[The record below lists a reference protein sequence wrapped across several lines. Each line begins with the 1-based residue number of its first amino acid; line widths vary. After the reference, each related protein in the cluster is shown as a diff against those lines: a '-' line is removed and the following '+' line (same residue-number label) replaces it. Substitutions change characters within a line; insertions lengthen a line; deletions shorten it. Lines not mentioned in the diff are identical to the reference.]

1 MVRYNTDTNV
11 FEGYDGNWI
20 ALNGLYDLDQDTY
33 ISPEATPGTDDD
45 TLKFYAGGTLV
56 ASATADRFDVPKLS
70 VDDIEITG
78 DTITTTVTNGNLN
91 LVANGSGGVN
101 VENFSFNANTITN
114 NVSGGVTTLAQSGT
128 GYFKI
133 DGTGGFVIPTG
144 DNFNRHPSP
153 VLGMMRFNTADDRVE
168 IYDASNNWVSVAGS
182 SGAVSALDAE
192 NIAIQTAIIMG

>member
-1 MVRYNTDTNV
+1 M
-11 FEGYDGNWI
+11 
-20 ALNGLYDLDQDTY
+20 
-33 ISPEATPGTDDD
+33 
-45 TLKFYAGGTLV
+45 
-56 ASATADRFDVPKLS
+56 
-70 VDDIEITG
+70 
-78 DTITTTVTNGNLN
+78 N
-91 LVANGSGGVN
+91 LVANGTGGVN

-114 NVSGGVTTLAQSGT
+114 NVSGGVTTLAQTGT

-133 DGTGGFVIPTG
+133 EAQAVSHHRITLTDIPT
-144 DNFNRHPSP
+144 P